1 MNIDASTRLIDLTVG
16 ELMAIVAKQFATEKD
31 EIVVRIE
38 SRLNK
43 ELRKAEGPLY
53 GLDGMCEALH
63 CSKSKVMRLKKRGD
77 LEGGYQQIGGTII
90 VNDPQALRDIAV
102 HNEKRSKRKL
112 ERVHQPIL

>member
-1 MNIDASTRLIDLTVG
+1 MDANTRIIDLTVG
-16 ELMAIVAKQFATEKD
+16 ELMAIVAKQFENSKD

-63 CSKSKVMRLKKRGD
+63 CSKSKIMRLKKSGA

-90 VNDPQALRDIAV
+90 VRDPQALRDIAA
-102 HNEKRSKRKL
+102 HSQIKRKR
-112 ERVHQPIL
+112 ERAKQSIL